1 MLTLQLIKEQRDRV
15 ISGLNKKHFNGAEE
29 AINQVL
35 DIDKQRRESQQQLD
49 ANLSEAKKMAAQIGG
64 LMKEGKKDEA
74 NAIKEK
80 VSEMKETNK
89 QPRALVPRTTTW

>member
-49 ANLSEAKKMAAQIGG
+49 ANLAEAKKMAAQIGG
-64 LMKEGKKDEA
+64 LMKEGKKEEA
-74 NAIKEK
+74 NAIKK
-80 VSEMKETNK
+80 KT
-89 QPRALVPRTTTW
+89 

>member
-35 DIDKQRRESQQQLD
+35 DISNSA
-49 ANLSEAKKMAAQIGG
+49 ANHSSSWTQTSLK
-64 LMKEGKKDEA
+64 
-74 NAIKEK
+74 
-80 VSEMKETNK
+80 
-89 QPRALVPRTTTW
+89 PRKWPPRLAD